1 MKKYYLLETKKI
13 LDEED
18 YLELRKKEYEEGQDV
33 AKTYEDYNPIT
44 FDEFMEEP
52 DYEVLDIIEI
62 DEDNYKEC
70 ETLGELIDTVQGA
83 STEFEDYNYSLRD
96 ILNTESFSIP
106 VTDTDWLNIEFEI
119 LEADDEIEN
128 FDAYDVK
135 VKYKSYDFI

>member
-1 MKKYYLLETKKI
+1 MEKYYLLETKKI

-18 YLELRKKEYEEGQDV
+18 YLELRRKEYEETQDIE
-33 AKTYEDYNPIT
+33 KTFE
-44 FDEFMEEP
+44 EFIEEP

-62 DEDNYKEC
+62 EEDKYREC

-106 VTDTDWLNIEFEI
+106 ATDTDWLNIEFEI

>member
-1 MKKYYLLETKKI
+1 MEKYYLLETKKI

-18 YLELRKKEYEEGQDV
+18 YLELRKEEYKESQDI
-33 AKTYEDYNPIT
+33 AKTFE
-44 FDEFMEEP
+44 EFMEEP
-52 DYEVLDIIEI
+52 DFELKDIIEI

-83 STEFEDYNYSLRD
+83 STIFEDYNYNLRD

-106 VTDTDWLNIEFEI
+106 VTDRDWLNIEFEI
-119 LEADDEIEN
+119 LEVDDEIEN

>member
-1 MKKYYLLETKKI
+1 MEKYYLLETKKI

-18 YLELRKKEYEEGQDV
+18 YLELRKEEYKESQDI
-33 AKTYEDYNPIT
+33 AKTFE
-44 FDEFMEEP
+44 EFMEEP
-52 DYEVLDIIEI
+52 DFELKDIIEI

-83 STEFEDYNYSLRD
+83 STIFEDYNYNLRD

-119 LEADDEIEN
+119 LEVDDEIEN